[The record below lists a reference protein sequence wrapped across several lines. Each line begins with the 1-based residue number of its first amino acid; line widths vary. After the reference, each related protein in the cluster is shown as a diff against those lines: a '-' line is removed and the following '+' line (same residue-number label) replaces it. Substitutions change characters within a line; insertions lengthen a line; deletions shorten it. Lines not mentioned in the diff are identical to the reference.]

1 MACTIAMVVLP
12 IGSYFLS
19 LNTLFNGNTPPPP
32 LTPTLLLLLLPS
44 LPPTFHP
51 HPTSRLLIPSTQK
64 EIDNLTPP
72 GNNIYSAILA
82 ALVANLVLAAFVV
95 QALREDRADKRQD
108 KPEGKKER

>member
-1 MACTIAMVVLP
+1 MVVLP

-19 LNTLFNGNTPPPP
+19 LNTLFNGNTLSPPSSHRS
-32 LTPTLLLLLLPS
+32 TALLPS
-44 LPPTFHP
+44 LPPQ
-51 HPTSRLLIPSTQK
+51 TQPQRNV
-64 EIDNLTPP
+64 DNLTPP

-82 ALVANLVLAAFVV
+82 AIVANLVLAAFVV